1 MSTTQ
6 GDVKDDLKNEVQN
19 IKEANHADMIEQ
31 SKAATQVEHS
41 LGVIEAVKLYPY
53 AVCWAALFAWSLV
66 RISLPVFCDETR

>member
-1 MSTTQ
+1 MSTTRS
-6 GDVKDDLKNEVQN
+6 DIKDELKDEVQN
-19 IKEANHADMIEQ
+19 VKEENHAEMIEQ

-66 RISLPVFCDETR
+66 

>member
-1 MSTTQ
+1 MSMTQ
-6 GDVKDDLKNEVQN
+6 GDVKDNLKNEVQN
-19 IKEANHADMIEQ
+19 INEENHADMIEQ

-66 RISLPVFCDETR
+66 RLPLPMYCVETR